1 MTKQT
6 KNQYRPPLSSLKTAI
21 QHGIDSEEQET
32 KIIQIFR
39 HYVKKGANPSDVL
52 SRYLVALRDYEVNGI
67 KLFKGQKIRNHY
79 QLGRIFEHARDCYKL
94 AYVEQGYTLK
104 PDGNANLEK
113 GVSKWTVEKTPAR
126 TASTPAAP
134 KNKQGETPQ
143 QTAKRQADVLHD
155 VMPFATG
162 LSTGKLKKAL
172 SDTDKVSAIVM
183 AARIIEAA
191 TGSHAVFS
199 AVLNEY
205 TEQKKTGGKRTLKV
219 A

>member
-1 MTKQT
+1 MTKQS
-6 KNQYRPPLSSLKTAI
+6 KNQYRPTLSLLKTAI
-21 QHGIDSEEQET
+21 QNGIDSEEHET
-32 KIIQIFR
+32 KIIVFFR
-39 HYVKKGANPSDVL
+39 SCVKKGANPTDVL

-113 GVSKWTVEKTPAR
+113 GLSTWTVEKVKASKTP
-126 TASTPAAP
+126 PP
-134 KNKQGETPQ
+134 VEPPNKKGETPAQ
-143 QTAKRQADVLHD
+143 ANKRQAVVLHD

-162 LSTGKLKKAL
+162 LSTGKLKAAL
-172 SDTDKVSAIVM
+172 SDTDGVSAIIM

-191 TGSHAVFS
+191 TGSHAVFA
-199 AVLNEY
+199 AVLNQY